1 MELSRKSQAIEPSL
15 TLAITAKAKEMK
27 EKGIDVISF
36 SAGEPDFNTP
46 KNIINAAIKAMED
59 GNTKYTSVNGILQL
73 REAICKKFKDDN
85 GLEYNPS
92 QIVVST
98 GAKQSLANTFL
109 AILNPGDEVIVSTP
123 YWVSYPELIK
133 LADGKPVFVE
143 GDEKS
148 NYKFTKENLEKAVT
162 AKTKAIVLNT
172 PNNPTGTIYNKE
184 ELEVIADFAKKY
196 DIIIISDEMYEKL
209 IYDNEN
215 HISIASLS
223 KDAYER
229 TIVINGLS
237 KSYAMTGWRIGYC
250 AASEKIA
257 KLMISIQSHVTSNVC
272 SITQYAALEALN
284 GPQDEITKM
293 INEFEKRRN
302 YMINRIESI
311 DNLSIVKPKGAF
323 YIMINIENCVG
334 KEINGKILND
344 SMEFC
349 ASLLEN
355 EKLAVIPGKAFG
367 LNNYIRVSYAT
378 SMEAIKEGLNRIES
392 FIKKLN

>member
-1 MELSRKSQAIEPSL
+1 MELSRKAQAIEPSL

-148 NYKFTKENLEKAVT
+148 NYKFTKENLEKVVT

-323 YIMINIENCVG
+323 YIMINIENCLG

>member
-1 MELSRKSQAIEPSL
+1 MELSRKAQAIEPSL

-73 REAICKKFKDDN
+73 REVICKKFKDDN

-196 DIIIISDEMYEKL
+196 NIIIISDEMYEKL

-323 YIMINIENCVG
+323 YIMINIENCLG

>member
-1 MELSRKSQAIEPSL
+1 MELSRKAQAIEPSL

-250 AASEKIA
+250 AAIEKIA

-323 YIMINIENCVG
+323 YIMINIENCLG

>member
-1 MELSRKSQAIEPSL
+1 MELSRKAQAIEPSL

-196 DIIIISDEMYEKL
+196 NIIIISDEMYEKL

-284 GPQDEITKM
+284 GPQNEITKM

-323 YIMINIENCVG
+323 YIMINIENCLG

>member
-1 MELSRKSQAIEPSL
+1 MELSRKAQAIEPSL

-46 KNIINAAIKAMED
+46 KNIINAAIKAMEY

-196 DIIIISDEMYEKL
+196 NIIIISDEMYEKL

-323 YIMINIENCVG
+323 YIMINIENCLG

>member
-1 MELSRKSQAIEPSL
+1 MELSRKAQAIEPSL

-85 GLEYNPS
+85 ELEYNPS

-196 DIIIISDEMYEKL
+196 NIIIISDEMYEKL

-323 YIMINIENCVG
+323 YIMINIENCLG

>member
-1 MELSRKSQAIEPSL
+1 MELSRKAQAIEPSL

-148 NYKFTKENLEKAVT
+148 NYKFTNENLEKAVT

-196 DIIIISDEMYEKL
+196 NIIIISDEMYEKL

-323 YIMINIENCVG
+323 YIMINIENCLG
-334 KEINGKILND
+334 KEINGKVLND

-378 SMEAIKEGLNRIES
+378 SMEAIKEGINRIES

>member
-1 MELSRKSQAIEPSL
+1 MELSRKAQAIEPSL

-46 KNIINAAIKAMED
+46 KNIINAAIKTMED

-148 NYKFTKENLEKAVT
+148 NYKFNKENLEKAVT

-323 YIMINIENCVG
+323 YIMINIENCLG

>member
-1 MELSRKSQAIEPSL
+1 MELSRKAQAIEPSL

-73 REAICKKFKDDN
+73 REAICKKFKGDN

-250 AASEKIA
+250 ATSEKIA

-323 YIMINIENCVG
+323 YIMINIENCLG

>member
-1 MELSRKSQAIEPSL
+1 MELSRKAQAIEPSL

-46 KNIINAAIKAMED
+46 KNIINAAIKALED

-196 DIIIISDEMYEKL
+196 NIIIISDEMYEKL

-272 SITQYAALEALN
+272 SITQYAALEALS

-323 YIMINIENCVG
+323 YIMINIENCLG

>member
-1 MELSRKSQAIEPSL
+1 MELSRKAQAIEPSL

-257 KLMISIQSHVTSNVC
+257 KLMMSIQSHVTSNVC
-272 SITQYAALEALN
+272 SITQYAALEALS

-323 YIMINIENCVG
+323 YIMINIENCLG